1 MPWDFCPISQAS
13 INYIICGKS
22 GSVMHTTRG
31 GWTGR
36 VKMAPPIITCPRR
49 EWGVSGWF
57 ISEYIIRFR
66 FYVDGRRPFVRP
78 ADVTDKLWLWRQ
90 NVATQRNMRVNR
102 AYGMIVEHEIL
113 ILLMNVRIGGVPD
126 LIASISIR
134 VAIIHFLRKEVKE
147 EEIRLLSFG
156 FSVTWF
162 ARRKSLRNGNG
173 SFPVSR
179 DEYFD

>member
-13 INYIICGKS
+13 INYIVRGKS
-22 GSVMHTTRG
+22 GSAMHTTRG

-66 FYVDGRRPFVRP
+66 FYVDGRRPSVRS
-78 ADVTDKLWLWRQ
+78 ADMTDKWLWRQ
-90 NVATQRNMRVNR
+90 NAVTQRNTRVNR
-102 AYGMIVEHEIL
+102 AYRMIVEYAIL
-113 ILLMNVRIGGVPD
+113 ILLMNVRVAGVPD

-134 VAIIHFLRKEVKE
+134 VAIIHFLRKEKVKE
-147 EEIRLLSFG
+147 EEI
-156 FSVTWF
+156 
-162 ARRKSLRNGNG
+162 
-173 SFPVSR
+173 SFPLLWFLR
-179 DEYFD
+179 DLIRS